1 MSDASVETLFD
12 EFAVAYRRGER
23 PDVDAFL
30 ARAGEGERGGL
41 ADLID
46 RFLAAAPARESSEE
60 EIVLMQ
66 ARLES
71 EPPLLL
77 LRHRRALG
85 RAAVVDGLMRALGLD
100 RAKRGK
106 VDGYYHELET
116 GILDPEPVDGRV
128 WDALSELLR
137 ANTRALAALRAPQL
151 RAEPAY
157 RRADEGFV
165 LTQRLAVPADL
176 PDEGPDE
183 VDRLFTGN
191 A

>member
-1 MSDASVETLFD
+1 MSEASVETLFD

-30 ARAGEGERGGL
+30 ARAGEGERDGL
-41 ADLID
+41 AELID

-85 RAAVVDGLMRALGLD
+85 RAAVVDGLVRALGLD

-106 VDGYYHELET
+106 VGRYYHELET

-128 WDALSELLR
+128 WDALSDLLR
-137 ANTRALAALRAPQL
+137 ANTRALAALRPPPCPSCRRERAPS
-151 RAEPAY
+151 
-157 RRADEGFV
+157 
-165 LTQRLAVPADL
+165 
-176 PDEGPDE
+176 
-183 VDRLFTGN
+183 TGS
-191 A
+191 